1 MVGSQSGCFVELTR
15 NELLESNGYLKSI
28 ICFEDARVS
37 QTAFILRM
45 QTIFDAYCQYTQHIF
60 PSLILSE
67 NEQRESLISA
77 IQEGDQDV
85 VDLLRGDSALLDAA
99 KKGNLSRVQKLLTQ
113 VGFNALCF

>member
-45 QTIFDAYCQYTQHIF
+45 QTIFDAYSQYLIYTQHIYSQ
-60 PSLILSE
+60 PNIV
-67 NEQRESLISA
+67 RE
-77 IQEGDQDV
+77 
-85 VDLLRGDSALLDAA
+85 
-99 KKGNLSRVQKLLTQ
+99 
-113 VGFNALCF
+113 